1 METSANLIIQYI
13 IVGLILVG
21 VVVWILR
28 KIIILGKR
36 GNAKSCC
43 GGSRANAG
51 GKTEALR
58 RDSRKRDRQQKNIP
72 HENN

>member
-43 GGSRANAG
+43 GCSLANAC
-51 GKTEALR
+51 GKKESVR
-58 RDSRKRDRQQKNIP
+58 RDSIKCDRQQKNIP